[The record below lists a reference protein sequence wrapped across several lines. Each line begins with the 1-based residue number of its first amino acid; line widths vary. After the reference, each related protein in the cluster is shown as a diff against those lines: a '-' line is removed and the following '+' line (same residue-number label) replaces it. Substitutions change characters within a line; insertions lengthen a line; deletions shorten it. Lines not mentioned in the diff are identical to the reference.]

1 MKRFTC
7 INDKET
13 KVEGAIEGTKA
24 EVLEWMKKTFPGMY
38 ESGES
43 EMMSAIEFFHEGEIK
58 AYKTVDGSNVYLA
71 EVVKE
76 KGQETSRG
84 GNSRANGDILW
95 VWALD
100 YEDINELG
108 RGFSVWCS
116 QTSAKARMEKEIRDL
131 SDTFHGKIEREDDLH
146 AVLDERFYWSIRKI
160 KVHGDQDVDM

>member
-1 MKRFTC
+1 MKKFTC

-24 EVLEWMKKTFPGMY
+24 EVLEWMKKTFPGIG
-38 ESGES
+38 ERGES
-43 EMMSAIEFFHEGEIK
+43 KMMTALEFFYEGEIK
-58 AYKTVDGSNVYLA
+58 AYQTADGSNVYLA

-76 KGQETSRG
+76 KGQETSSG
-84 GNSRANGDILW
+84 GNSRANGDMLW

-100 YEDINELG
+100 YEDINELE